1 MSSHRE
7 HVGSFTEKN
16 MLYILNF
23 LLYVCRYEKLLVIQT
38 IHRIVEVTPMR
49 AVAVFIIHLFLL
61 ILFIYLIYL

>member
-23 LLYVCRYEKLLVIQT
+23 LLYVCRYEKLLVIQA
-38 IHRIVEVTPMR
+38 IHRIVEVTPVR